1 MLISNMSVCE
11 EVLAQTVSGP
21 VTAARMEPAV
31 TMTTRAVCVPRG
43 GRDSSVTR
51 PAHWGS
57 MALDAVRTVPVRM
70 VVLVT
75 M

>member
-1 MLISNMSVCE
+1 M
-11 EVLAQTVSGP
+11 AQTVSGP

-51 PAHWGS
+51 PAHWYPDYIACTCFMDTS
-57 MALDAVRTVPVRM
+57 IT
-70 VVLVT
+70 
-75 M
+75 

>member
-1 MLISNMSVCE
+1 ME
-11 EVLAQTVSGP
+11 ALARTVSGP

-31 TMTTRAVCVPRG
+31 TMTIRAVCVPRD
-43 GRDSSVTR
+43 GRGSSVIR

-57 MALDAVRTVPVRM
+57 MAVDAIRTVLVRM
-70 VVLVT
+70 VVPVT